1 MTALETHT
9 PDAPPGNSAL
19 LRILHLG
26 SPALP
31 VGAYAYSQ
39 GLEYAIDSG
48 ALETMEDVRAWVSDA
63 LVCGLGEFELP
74 LLARL
79 IDAFSR
85 EDEKAVRH
93 WNEEYLA
100 GLDTSESVLESR
112 QMAYSLLELTKAL
125 DWGCLSRVSGIPGDA
140 PLVFLTV
147 YAAVVDDARL
157 SVEEALTTFAWSW
170 VENQVTAAVKAIPA
184 GQMAGQR
191 ALLAVAADIPQVV
204 ERAMALDDDGLTNV
218 NFGLAIARCQHESM
232 YARLFRS

>member
-1 MTALETHT
+1 MNAIASEVHRVG
-9 PDAPPGNSAL
+9 PSNVAL

-48 ALETMEDVRAWVSDA
+48 ALTKMDDIRDWVSDA
-63 LVCGLGEFELP
+63 LVCGLGAFELP
-74 LLARL
+74 LLCRL
-79 IDAFSR
+79 IAAFAR
-85 EDEKAVRH
+85 DDDQAVRY

-112 QMAYSLLELTKAL
+112 QMAYSLLELAKAVE
-125 DWGCLSRVSGIPGDA
+125 WSCFARVAELSGDG
-140 PLVFLTV
+140 PLAFLTV
-147 YAAVVDDARL
+147 YAAVVEEAKL
-157 SVEEALTTFAWSW
+157 GVAEALTTFAWSW
-170 VENQVTAAVKAIPA
+170 VENQITAAVKAIPA

-191 ALLAVAADIPQVV
+191 ALLAVVAEIPETV
-204 ERAMALDDDGLTNV
+204 ERAMGLDDAGLTNV

-232 YARLFRS
+232 YSRLFRS